1 MTERHAHHPPD
12 WQPILV
18 GETVLL
24 RPTTHEDWK
33 EMYIA
38 ASDPL
43 IWAVHPVRERYKE
56 PVFRETF
63 ESGLAGGMM
72 LTIVERSTGA
82 IIGSSRYH
90 GFDPERSEVE
100 IGWTF
105 LVRRHW
111 GGATNREVK
120 QLMLAHAFRWVD
132 CVYFRVGDK
141 NWRSRGAMEKIGGQ
155 LRDGLIEVV
164 QNGVAMPYVAYEI
177 RRETFGDLRPAGAIE
192 RERIVA

>member
-1 MTERHAHHPPD
+1 MTERHAHPPD

-24 RPTTHEDWK
+24 RPTTSEDWK

-56 PVFRETF
+56 PVFREAF
-63 ESGLAGGMM
+63 DSGLAGGTM

-82 IIGSSRYH
+82 IIGSSRYSAH
-90 GFDPERSEVE
+90 DPVASEIE

-111 GGATNREVK
+111 GGRTNREVK
-120 QLMLAHAFRWVD
+120 RLMLAHAFRWVD
-132 CVYFRVGDK
+132 CVYFRVGDT

-177 RRETFGDLRPAGAIE
+177 RRETFAAVGGLECAG
-192 RERIVA
+192 VAA

>member
-1 MTERHAHHPPD
+1 MTDRHAHPPD
-12 WQPILV
+12 WQQILV

-24 RPTTHEDWK
+24 RPTTVEDWK

-43 IWAVHPVRERYKE
+43 IWAVHPVRERYQE
-56 PVFRETF
+56 RLFRENF
-63 ESGLAGGMM
+63 EGGLAGGMM

-82 IIGSSRYH
+82 IIGTSRYH
-90 GFDPERSEVE
+90 GHDTELSEVE

-111 GGATNREVK
+111 GGKTNREVK
-120 QLMLAHAFRWVD
+120 RLMLDHAFRWVD
-132 CVYFRVGDK
+132 CVYFRVGDT

-155 LRDGLIEVV
+155 LREGLIEVV
-164 QNGVAMPYVAYEI
+164 QNGVAMPYVCYEI
-177 RRETFGDLRPAGAIE
+177 RRDAFEASRLSFDVVTA
-192 RERIVA
+192 